1 MELMVLLYMSGRTRT
16 MLPWLCG
23 LQEDLETLEVAEAGS
38 WTELN
43 EAHRDLRAASRTPPG
58 LANNYGVIP
67 DAFPAAVELTGLGAL
82 SDAAVCRVKH
92 NKPSAISN
100 EETVALWH

>member
-1 MELMVLLYMSGRTRT
+1 

-23 LQEDLETLEVAEAGS
+23 LQEDLETLEVPEAGT

-43 EAHRDLRAASRTPPG
+43 EAHRDLRAASRTPSG

-92 NKPSAISN
+92 NKPSAIY

>member
-1 MELMVLLYMSGRTRT
+1 

-23 LQEDLETLEVAEAGS
+23 LQEDLETLEVPEAGS

-43 EAHRDLRAASRTPPG
+43 EAHRDLRAASRTPSG

-67 DAFPAAVELTGLGAL
+67 DALPAAVELTGLGGL
-82 SDAAVCRVKH
+82 SDADAAVCRVKH
-92 NKPSAISN
+92 NKPSAIY